1 MKKIQRKD
9 FIKGASITAVAASTG
24 LLAACNTKKEN
35 KTVSI
40 NTNETY
46 DWKMVTAWP
55 PGFPILG
62 EYAEKVA
69 KWIAEA
75 SDGRMRIQ
83 VYGGGELVPALE
95 VFDAVSGGVAEM
107 GHSAPYYWAGKLPA
121 AQIFSS
127 VPFGMTARQMYAW
140 HFFGGGLEM
149 WRELYADFNLY
160 PFPCGNTGGQMG
172 GWFNK
177 EINSIGDFK
186 GLKMRIPGLGGKV
199 ITKTGA
205 SSILSPGGELYTNL
219 ERGVIDALEWIGP
232 YHDYLMGF
240 HKIAK
245 YYYYPGW
252 HEPASMMEL
261 MVNREA
267 FEKLPNDLKN
277 IITVASGAVNTL
289 MLSAFDQ
296 KNMEYYLK
304 MKKEGRVEFREFSEP
319 VLNKLKAYTDEV
331 MEEITGKDSMSK
343 KAYESFNSFKMNMYD
358 WFKISERNY
367 R

>member
-9 FIKGASITAVAASTG
+9 FIKHASIAAVAASTG
-24 LLAACNTKKEN
+24 ILAACNPKNDDKNVSVNTG
-35 KTVSI
+35 KTY
-40 NTNETY
+40 E
-46 DWKMVTAWP
+46 WKMVTAWP
-55 PGFPILG
+55 PDFPILG
-62 EYAEKVA
+62 EYASKLVE
-69 KWIAEA
+69 WIAKA
-75 SDGRMRIQ
+75 SDGRMKIQ

-127 VPFGMTARQMYAW
+127 VPFGMTARQMNAW
-140 HFFGGGLEM
+140 HYFGGGLEL
-149 WRELYADFNLY
+149 WRELYADFHLY

-177 EINSIGDFK
+177 EINSIDDFK
-186 GLKMRIPGLGGKV
+186 GLKMRMPGLGGKV
-199 ITKTGA
+199 ISKAGA

-219 ERGVIDALEWIGP
+219 ERGVIDALEWVGP

-252 HEPASMMEL
+252 QEPASMMEL
-261 MVNREA
+261 IVNKSAYEN
-267 FEKLPNDLKN
+267 LPADLQN
-277 IITVASGAVNTL
+277 IIRVAAEASNTL
-289 MLSAFDQ
+289 VLATIDQ
-296 KNMEYYLK
+296 KNMEYYFKLK
-304 MKKEGRVEFREFSEP
+304 NEGKVEFREFP
-319 VLNKLKAYTDEV
+319 DDVLSKLKEFTDEV
-331 MEEITGKDSMSK
+331 MEEIMDKDTMSK
-343 KAYESFNSFKMNMYD
+343 KAYESFNAFKKNMYD
-358 WFKISERNY
+358 WFAISERNY